1 LATTFQ
7 ILPTFQRETRATL
20 TRLDAFQENTRPLIR
35 LLGPVAEDLSPTLR
49 SVRRLSPNLTRLFPD
64 IDELIRASAIG
75 SPALR
80 SFLDG
85 LAPVLKDLDP
95 FLANLN
101 PVIGWLDY
109 HSATIND
116 FLTAPPSGIS
126 GTLTP
131 EPNQPAARHALRQL
145 GYITQE
151 SLALYDERL
160 PTNRGNGAP
169 KPFPQFINNGE
180 TGQQGAFPDFNCD
193 HVGGEVRRSNPR
205 TGANFSPC
213 YLASDFP
220 DVGNNTMFPQV
231 LKDGPAKSP

>member
-1 LATTFQ
+1 
-7 ILPTFQRETRATL
+7 LPTFQRETRATL

-64 IDELIRASAIG
+64 IDQLIRASAIG

-85 LAPVLKDLDP
+85 LAPVLRDLDP

-131 EPNQPAARHALRQL
+131 EPNQPAARHSLRQL

-151 SLALYDERL
+151 TLSLYEERL
-160 PTNRGNGAP
+160 PTNRGNGSLEPLTEIIARGRAGVQGS
-169 KPFPQFINNGE
+169 FPN
-180 TGQQGAFPDFNCD
+180 FNCD
-193 HVGGEVRRSNPR
+193 HVGGEVLRSNPR
-205 TGANFSPC
+205 TGANFDAC
-213 YLASDFP
+213 FLAPDFP

-231 LKDGPAKSP
+231 LKDGPATNP